1 MSTVYA
7 VAPRPATLA
16 VPLSSSTPTYVNPA
30 QMQNAQAGPSTQ
42 SQTAKKKSAEP
53 VLSAKRKR
61 TDTPDDTA
69 SELSGQQPRKAR
81 DGPKKKKAN
90 RACFHCQKA
99 HLTCDDSR
107 PCQRCIKRGIA
118 NNCTEGHRKKAKYLL
133 DDEELEAL
141 KRTKSSGTG
150 DSSEAKSPQ
159 SEPPAAPAPPETFAQ
174 PDSLLG
180 APFDPNFSFGSEA
193 ANLEYSI
200 LSAILG
206 NPSPSDSSASS
217 PPPPPPPSYSS
228 WPSASDS
235 IDFSTSPRLDA
246 VNSNFGS
253 RYNRSTHRST
263 VAHTLAP
270 FSNPTNFLTYP
281 YTQPQRPEE
290 IPDLTYPLHPLQPR
304 YPLESR
310 PKSPVTISSSHDP
323 KEFSTGLLSPPSSN
337 ASPSSTAAVPS
348 GIADLV
354 RPQSRGSKLQ
364 SINDRVTAP
373 YDYTEG
379 YHFLMKHLP
388 TRFEKNDILR
398 IVRALAIFRPSLIAL
413 QMPLSLDDEVFVEKC
428 FQRSLLELEKLIS
441 FSGTPT
447 VVWRRTG
454 EICLVAPEFCM
465 LTEWPMEELIG
476 KKKYIYEATF
486 LLENQS
492 VVEYW
497 ENFASHA
504 FENTTRSV
512 YSHCVLLKPSGAP
525 VPTTFCFS
533 IRRDLFDL
541 PSMVIGQWLP
551 LL

>member
-16 VPLSSSTPTYVNPA
+16 VPLSSPSSSTTPTYVNPS
-30 QMQNAQAGPSTQ
+30 QMQNAQAGPSSQ
-42 SQTAKKKSAEP
+42 SQQTKKKTADSAA
-53 VLSAKRKR
+53 SAKRKR
-61 TDTPDDTA
+61 TDTPEDSATE
-69 SELSGQQPRKAR
+69 SNQQPRKAR

-133 DDEELEAL
+133 DEDELEAL
-141 KRTKSSGTG
+141 KRTKTVGNTSDTKPPKA
-150 DSSEAKSPQ
+150 ESPATATPTE
-159 SEPPAAPAPPETFAQ
+159 SFAQ
-174 PDSLLG
+174 ADSLLG
-180 APFDPNFSFGSEA
+180 APFDPNFTFGSEA

-206 NPSPSDSSASS
+206 NPSPPESSTS
-217 PPPPPPPSYSS
+217 PPPPPPPSYTS
-228 WPSASDS
+228 WSSASDP

-246 VNSNFGS
+246 VNDSFTSSNQ
-253 RYNRSTHRST
+253 
-263 VAHTLAP
+263 
-270 FSNPTNFLTYP
+270 TNFLTYP
-281 YTQPQRPEE
+281 YTQAQSQRSEGLS
-290 IPDLTYPLHPLQPR
+290 DLTYPLHPLQPR
-304 YPLESR
+304 YPLDLR
-310 PKSPVTISSSHDP
+310 PKSPIPDTFGNDVS
-323 KEFSTGLLSPPSSN
+323 KETPTGLLSPPSSN
-337 ASPSSTAAVPS
+337 ASPSSTTSVPS

-413 QMPLSLDDEVFVEKC
+413 QMPLSLDDEIFVEKC
-428 FQRSLLELEKLIS
+428 FQRSLLEMEKLIS

-465 LTEWPMEELIG
+465 LTEWPMEDLVG
-476 KKKYIYEATF
+476 KKKYIYELF
-486 LLENQS
+486 ENQS